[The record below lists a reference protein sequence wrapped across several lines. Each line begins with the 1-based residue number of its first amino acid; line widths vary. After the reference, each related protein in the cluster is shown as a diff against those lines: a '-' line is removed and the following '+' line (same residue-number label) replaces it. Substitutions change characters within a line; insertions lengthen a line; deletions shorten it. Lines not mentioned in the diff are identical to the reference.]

1 MRGVSAE
8 PGASPLFEIRVHGV
22 SGTPPE
28 DMLQEPNVVRVAGD
42 AAAGFYQ
49 ARSAQ
54 SAPQPVAPVEAY
66 SWSGLTSGGKWRA
79 LWLLLLPF
87 MLVNVAYYASS
98 APLSGRGRA
107 RRIHSALLRL
117 LALSLTFTFVLGII
131 SVSMDLIAW
140 QYLRPGRDVT
150 QPLLKWLR
158 WEWINL
164 PRRQVALIG
173 AIPVAMVGLLWWL
186 ARQTWARTERTSVP
200 LTPAAAAAPT
210 VPSALPATPLADRA
224 MFNGR
229 GPVRKLRAVH
239 VTGGFAVIAG
249 MLLMPAWRRNGDSFW
264 QAAGRGGLLGV
275 LTALVVV
282 LLLVVVALA
291 CLPSMTDREGPEEGR
306 PAELDIYKFLPWIAL
321 ALTVGC
327 GVFLAFSRAF
337 REAWPGGITSG
348 GYTGYSDV
356 VVWLFAVQALLLIAS
371 GIASALQRAEGPQAA
386 QAAWAGFAPSVLASV
401 GWLIGGGFAAALML
415 AVARVLGSPT
425 AANRV
430 NSARDLIVPTPYLWS
445 SAVAL
450 GAAAML
456 IPAAGWLL
464 WKWKQASAALRKDVP
479 RCYANVPQSQDDSA
493 IEGRIAV
500 IARAWSRARLTDR
513 AIPVVGV
520 LTCAVLALVAAAA
533 IGYIISHDWIL
544 QHMSWAVT
552 FGVLAMAVLAGL
564 LIQIGR
570 RAYSD
575 QAERR
580 TVGILWDLGTFW
592 PRAVHPL
599 APPCYSERTLPDL
612 LRRIDYR
619 ITASAGS
626 VVLSC
631 HSQGTVI
638 GAATVLQLAPGEI
651 GAVGLLTYG
660 SPLRRLYARIFPAY
674 FGLDALRRINA
685 ELSARWLN
693 LYRSSDPIGGFVF
706 ADRFGHSGPSS
717 ELDWWLVDPVFD
729 RPPGDGSWPPTRAH
743 SDYWADPAYKHAVG
757 SLAARMRDD

>member
-1 MRGVSAE
+1 M
-8 PGASPLFEIRVHGV
+8 
-22 SGTPPE
+22 
-28 DMLQEPNVVRVAGD
+28 
-42 AAAGFYQ
+42 
-49 ARSAQ
+49 
-54 SAPQPVAPVEAY
+54 
-66 SWSGLTSGGKWRA
+66 
-79 LWLLLLPF
+79 
-87 MLVNVAYYASS
+87 
-98 APLSGRGRA
+98 
-107 RRIHSALLRL
+107 
-117 LALSLTFTFVLGII
+117 
-131 SVSMDLIAW
+131 
-140 QYLRPGRDVT
+140 
-150 QPLLKWLR
+150 
-158 WEWINL
+158 
-164 PRRQVALIG
+164 
-173 AIPVAMVGLLWWL
+173 
-186 ARQTWARTERTSVP
+186 
-200 LTPAAAAAPT
+200 
-210 VPSALPATPLADRA
+210 
-224 MFNGR
+224 
-229 GPVRKLRAVH
+229 
-239 VTGGFAVIAG
+239 IAG

-321 ALTVGC
+321 ALTAGC
-327 GVFLAFSRAF
+327 GVFLAFSGAF

-356 VVWLFAVQALLLIAS
+356 VVWMFAVQALLLVAS
-371 GIASALQRAEGPQAA
+371 AIASALQRAERT
-386 QAAWAGFAPSVLASV
+386 QAAWAGFAPSVLAAI
-401 GWLIGGGFAAALML
+401 GWLIAGGFAAALML

-456 IPAAGWLL
+456 IPAVGWLV
-464 WKWKQASAALRKDVP
+464 WRWRQTSAALRKDVLG
-479 RCYANVPQSQDDSA
+479 CYANVPQPQDDPAVAS
-493 IEGRIAV
+493 RIAV
-500 IARAWSRARLTDR
+500 IARAWSKARLTDR
-513 AIPVVGV
+513 AVPVVGALV
-520 LTCAVLALVAAAA
+520 CAVLALVAAAA

-544 QHMSWAVT
+544 QHLSWAVT

-612 LRRIDYR
+612 LRRIEYR
-619 ITASAGS
+619 QGSPAGAAGS

-638 GAATVLQLAPGEI
+638 GAATVLQLAPGQT

-674 FGLDALRRINA
+674 FGLDALRRVND

-706 ADRFGHSGPSS
+706 ADRFGHSGPTGD
-717 ELDWWLVDPVFD
+717 LDWWLVDPVFD

-743 SDYWADPAYKHAVG
+743 SDYWADPAYKQAVG